1 MLKRIASIIST
12 LLHPMLMPTLGL
24 LVIFSTESHITFLP
38 YEYRRLVTIIVLI
51 STCILPLSVIPLF
64 IQTKII
70 KSIHMDSS
78 RERIV
83 PLLVTGIFFLIGYY
97 FLKKFQLPAFIPL
110 FFLGTLVALIISLSI
125 SFFWKI
131 SIHMVGIGGII
142 GALIA
147 LTIKYGVNT
156 NMWLLI
162 SLGIAGIL
170 GSSRLALNAHN
181 PKQIY
186 TGLVIGA
193 FSILSIL
200 ML

>member
-1 MLKRIASIIST
+1 MLKKIASIIST
-12 LLHPMLMPTLGL
+12 LLHPMLMPTLGI
-24 LVIFSTESHITFLP
+24 LVIFSTQSHITFLP

-70 KSIHMDSS
+70 KSVQMDSS
-78 RERIV
+78 RERII
-83 PLLVTGIFFLIGYY
+83 PLMVTGLFFIIGYY
-97 FLKKFQLPAFIPL
+97 FLKKIQLPAFISL

-131 SIHMVGIGGII
+131 SIHMVGIGGVL

-147 LTIKYGVNT
+147 ISIKYGVNT
-156 NMWLLI
+156 NMWLL
-162 SLGIAGIL
+162 LGIAISGLL
-170 GSSRLALNAHN
+170 GSSRLALEAHN
-181 PKQIY
+181 PKQVYSGFIV
-186 TGLVIGA
+186 GMIC
-193 FSILSIL
+193 ILSIA

>member
-1 MLKRIASIIST
+1 MQKKIASIIST
-12 LLHPMLMPTLGL
+12 LLHPMLMPTIGL
-24 LVIFSTESHITFLP
+24 LIIFSTQSHITFLP
-38 YEYRRLVTIIVLI
+38 FEYRRLVTIIVLI
-51 STCILPLSVIPLF
+51 STCILPLSVIPIF

-78 RERIV
+78 KERIL
-83 PLLVTGIFFLIGYY
+83 PLMVTGLFFILGYY
-97 FLKKFQLPAFIPL
+97 FLKKFQLPSFIPL
-110 FFLGTLVALIISLSI
+110 FFLGTLVALIISLAI

-147 LTIKYGVNT
+147 MYIKYGVNT

-162 SLGIAGIL
+162 CIGIAGIV
-170 GSSRLALNAHN
+170 GTCRLILNAHN
-181 PKQIY
+181 PYQIY
-186 TGLVIGA
+186 AGLFLGTA
-193 FSILSIL
+193 SICCVV

>member
-1 MLKRIASIIST
+1 MLKKIATIIST
-12 LLHPMLMPTLGL
+12 LLHPMLMPTLGI
-24 LVIFSTESHITFLP
+24 LVIFSTQSHITFLP

-64 IQTKII
+64 IQTKVI
-70 KSIHMDSS
+70 KSIQMDSS
-78 RERIV
+78 RERII
-83 PLLVTGIFFLIGYY
+83 PLLVTGIFFMIGYY

-131 SIHMVGIGGII
+131 SIHMVGIGGVL

-147 LTIKYGVNT
+147 ISTKYGVNT
-156 NMWLLI
+156 NMWLL
-162 SLGIAGIL
+162 LGIGISGL
-170 GSSRLALNAHN
+170 LASCRLALDAHN
-181 PKQIY
+181 PKQVY
-186 TGLVIGA
+186 SGFFIGML
-193 FSILSIL
+193 SILSIV

>member
-1 MLKRIASIIST
+1 MLKKIASVIST
-12 LLHPMLMPTLGL
+12 LFHPMLMPTLGL
-24 LVIFSTESHITFLP
+24 LVIFSTQSHITFLP
-38 YEYRRLVTIIVLI
+38 FEYRRLVTIIVLI

-70 KSIHMDSS
+70 KSIQMDSS

-131 SIHMVGIGGII
+131 SVHMVGIGGVL

-147 LTIKYGVNT
+147 LTVKYGVNT
-156 NMWLLI
+156 NIWILI
-162 SLGIAGIL
+162 CIGIAGII

-181 PKQIY
+181 TKQIY
-186 TGLVIGA
+186 TGLIVGMI
-193 FSILSIL
+193 SVLSIV
-200 ML
+200 MI